1 MSMIK
6 AIQVKRRQAGLIDDD
21 DWRDFLFLQTAKRR
35 LTEMTPR
42 EQAAVLDKLSETVG
56 SKGASKPV
64 RKGLEGPYIPK
75 IRALWIGAWNLGL
88 VASSSDAA
96 LTAFVKRQTGIDNP
110 GWMRDAEDARKV
122 IEALKAMMEREGVRW
137 SFAKFEPPHV
147 RLPGFQITLAQFR
160 IVHGGKDF
168 FGWVAAQAGKTVGA
182 MGYEDWI
189 PLMNALGPRVR
200 EHNGTSRQSEG
211 RA

>member
-6 AIQVKRRQAGLIDDD
+6 AIQVKRRQAGLVDDD

-122 IEALKAMMEREGVRW
+122 IEALKAMMERRGVRW
-137 SFAKFEPPHV
+137 SFEKWAPSHV
-147 RLPGFQITLAQFR
+147 RLPGFQIALAQFR
-160 IVHGGKDF
+160 IVHGGLDF
-168 FGWVAAQAGKTVGA
+168 FGWVRERTGKTVGVMA
-182 MGYEDWI
+182 YDDWI
-189 PLMNALGPRVR
+189 PLMNDLGPHVR
-200 EHNGTSRQSEG
+200 AQVNSGLPSEAA
-211 RA
+211 R